1 MQSLK
6 FLNSK
11 EKREIRRKLE
21 ENYGFDGELEGALLL
36 STKEERIYLF
46 SGAELL
52 PDGFDK
58 RVRVDRAG
66 LYIGKILSNG
76 ILLNVEG
83 SQIVGPHAKKNVI
96 ELDEGHLEPWV
107 KGEDLELSPAEKEK
121 TGGEKG
127 IFIMKHGSDFLGT
140 AIIKDG
146 KAINQLSK
154 NRRVKN
160 LNR

>member
-11 EKREIRRKLE
+11 EKRDIIRSLADT
-21 ENYGFDGELEGALLL
+21 YGFSGEMPGALLL
-36 STKEERIYLF
+36 STKEQRIYLL

-52 PDGFDK
+52 ADGADK
-58 RVRVDRAG
+58 ELRIDKAG

-76 ILLNVEG
+76 IQLSVEG
-83 SQIVGPHAKKNVI
+83 CQLVGPSATKHI
-96 ELDEGHLEPWV
+96 LLLSEEHLEPWV
-107 KGEDLELSPAEKEK
+107 RGEDIAPDDFEKESIS
-121 TGGEKG
+121 GEKG
-127 IFIMKHGSDFLGT
+127 IFIVKHGNDFLGS

-146 KAINQLSK
+146 KIANQLSK